1 MPSTARCRSPWSSA
15 RGLIASMA
23 TAANPAQ
30 RPVTPGLAPY
40 YRRYELPWSPSEE
53 MEQRFRRI
61 LRNLLIV
68 LAIIAVIM
76 PFLPRTERVAN
87 TDSLPERVV
96 QLVQEPPPP
105 PPPPPPPKP
114 EPQKPVE
121 KAPVTPKPV
130 PPPVDARVKASK
142 SGLLASMDDL
152 AALRDMNLDKLAK
165 NQPKTTDPG
174 DVTQVSRSLILS
186 KAGGTSGGISAPQ
199 SSGLAAGSGSLHGY
213 HAGTVKD
220 PTLATGNQGAGA
232 TRGGGSGKASR
243 SADEIALVFTRNKG
257 AIDAMYARALRDNPA
272 LQGKVVLEITISPAG
287 DITAARVI
295 SSDLNDPEFE
305 SKLLARI
312 KLFKFEA
319 KDVAALTATKPIDFF
334 PAG

>member
-1 MPSTARCRSPWSSA
+1 
-15 RGLIASMA
+15 MA
-23 TAANPAQ
+23 TVANPAQ
-30 RPVTPGLAPY
+30 RPATGLAPY

-53 MEQRFRRI
+53 MERRFRRI

-68 LAIIAVIM
+68 LGIIAVIM
-76 PFLPRTERVAN
+76 PFLPRTERVVN

-130 PPPVDARVKASK
+130 APVDPRVKASK
-142 SGLLASMDDL
+142 SGLLANMDDL

-165 NQPKTTDPG
+165 NQPKTNDPG
-174 DVTQVSRSLILS
+174 DVTQVTRSLILS
-186 KAGGTSGGISAPQ
+186 KAGGTSGGISAPS
-199 SSGLAAGSGSLHGY
+199 SSGLAAGSGSLNGY
-213 HAGTVKD
+213 HADAVKG
-220 PTLATGNQGAGA
+220 PMLATGNQGAGA

-272 LQGKVVLEITISPAG
+272 LQGKVVLEITIAPSG
-287 DITAARVI
+287 DITAARIV

-305 SKLLARI
+305 SKLLARVR
-312 KLFKFEA
+312 LFKFDA
-319 KDVAALTATKPIDFF
+319 KDVATLTATKPIDFF

>member
-1 MPSTARCRSPWSSA
+1 
-15 RGLIASMA
+15 MA
-23 TAANPAQ
+23 AAANPTQ
-30 RPVTPGLAPY
+30 RPAAALAPY

-53 MEQRFRRI
+53 MEQRFRKI
-61 LRNLLIV
+61 LRNLVIV
-68 LAIIAVIM
+68 FAIVAVII
-76 PFLPRTERVAN
+76 PFLPRQQRVVNTE
-87 TDSLPERVV
+87 SLPERVV
-96 QLVQEPPPP
+96 QLVLEPPPP

-130 PPPVDARVKASK
+130 PPVDARVKASK
-142 SGLLASMDDL
+142 SGLLASVDDL
-152 AALRDMNLDKLAK
+152 AALRDIDLDKLAK

-174 DVTQVSRSLILS
+174 DVTQVTRSLITS
-186 KAGGTSGGISAPQ
+186 KAGGTSGGISAPS
-199 SSGLAAGSGSLHGY
+199 SSGLASGGGSLNGIRL
-213 HAGTVKD
+213 AQVKD
-220 PTLATGNQGAGA
+220 PTLATGNQGSGS

-287 DITAARVI
+287 DITAARII
-295 SSDLNDPEFE
+295 SSDLNAPDFE
-305 SKLLARI
+305 AKLLARV

-319 KDVAALTATKPIDFF
+319 KDVATLTATKPIDFF

>member
-1 MPSTARCRSPWSSA
+1 
-15 RGLIASMA
+15 MA
-23 TAANPAQ
+23 AAANPAQ
-30 RPVTPGLAPY
+30 HPVSGLAPY

-53 MEQRFRRI
+53 MERRYRKI
-61 LRNLLIV
+61 LRNLVIV
-68 LAIIAVIM
+68 FAIVAVII
-76 PFLPRTERVAN
+76 PFLPRQERVVN
-87 TDSLPERVV
+87 TESLPERVV
-96 QLVQEPPPP
+96 QLVLEPPPP

-121 KAPVTPKPV
+121 KAPVAPK
-130 PPPVDARVKASK
+130 PPVDARVKASK
-142 SGLLASMDDL
+142 SGLLASVDDL
-152 AALRDMNLDKLAK
+152 AALRDIDLDKLAK

-174 DVTQVSRSLILS
+174 DVTQVTRSLITS
-186 KAGGTSGGISAPQ
+186 KAGGTSGGISAPT
-199 SSGLAAGSGSLHGY
+199 SSGLASGGGSLNGIRL
-213 HAGTVKD
+213 AQVKN
-220 PTLATGNQGAGA
+220 PTLATGNQGNGS

-257 AIDAMYARALRDNPA
+257 AIDAMYARALRDKPA

-287 DITAARVI
+287 DITEAHIV

-319 KDVAALTATKPIDFF
+319 KDVATLTATKPIDFF

>member
-1 MPSTARCRSPWSSA
+1 
-15 RGLIASMA
+15 MA
-23 TAANPAQ
+23 AAANPAQ
-30 RPVTPGLAPY
+30 RPVTGLAPY

-53 MEQRFRRI
+53 MERRFRKI
-61 LRNLLIV
+61 LRNLVIV
-68 LAIIAVIM
+68 FAIVAVII
-76 PFLPRTERVAN
+76 PFLPRQERVVN
-87 TDSLPERVV
+87 TESLPERVV
-96 QLVQEPPPP
+96 QLVLEPPPP

-114 EPQKPVE
+114 EPQKPLE

-130 PPPVDARVKASK
+130 PPVDARVKASK
-142 SGLLASMDDL
+142 SGLLASVDDL
-152 AALRDMNLDKLAK
+152 AALRDIDLDKLAK
-165 NQPKTTDPG
+165 NQPKTNDPG
-174 DVTQVSRSLILS
+174 DVTQVTRSLITS
-186 KAGGTSGGISAPQ
+186 KAGGTSGGISAPS
-199 SSGLAAGSGSLHGY
+199 SSGLASGGGSLNGIRV
-213 HAGTVKD
+213 AQVKD
-220 PTLATGNQGAGA
+220 PTLATGNQGNGS

-319 KDVAALTATKPIDFF
+319 KDVATLTATKPIDFF